1 MIAKTFWTENF
12 KKVSVL
18 NNLFS
23 NFGSLMDIM
32 QFKISSRLLQL
43 YKIGVLRKD
52 SPNKFGW
59 SDAKVLRHLDY
70 NRGRV
75 AYISLLKTL

>member
-1 MIAKTFWTENF
+1 MIAKTIWTENF

-52 SPNKFGW
+52 SPNKFG
-59 SDAKVLRHLDY
+59 
-70 NRGRV
+70 
-75 AYISLLKTL
+75 